1 MKLTAEQRYL
11 LHIMGCA
18 VQGQPL
24 KSLPEGDDFKWPA
37 LMQEAIAQTVFPIFF
52 DAISEIEPHLP
63 EGFYKKCFDY
73 TRRCIVGNM
82 RIEHAQGQ
90 LVDVLEQGQ
99 YPYVILKGETA
110 AAYYPKPELRQLG
123 DVDFLIIPEQADDIT
138 AKMQALGY
146 QHSWEPGDYHQV
158 LQKPGAY
165 LEMHL
170 DVAGM
175 PEGSARQAVSDYF
188 STIFE
193 ESRLME
199 REFGTFSAPC
209 EAHHGLILLLHMQ
222 HHVLA
227 KGMGLRHI
235 MDWACFVNGTAHKP
249 FWEERLLPLLKKIG
263 LLHFAAV
270 MTKLSSLY
278 LHSVCP
284 PWAAQPEEALCQALM
299 EDILS
304 GGNFGHKDQDRAR
317 ALNMLP
323 NWETEDRKH
332 GKLKLLYRTLRGSAI
347 KKNPKLEYKPIC
359 LFFAMCGRTI
369 RYIFLYLRGKRPNLL
384 KAASHA
390 DTRRSI
396 YEQLHLFE
404 AEGEKHNDGI

>member
-1 MKLTAEQRYL
+1 MIGLTAEQTYL

-24 KSLPEGDDFKWPA
+24 KALPENDAFSWSS
-37 LMQEAIAQTVFPIFF
+37 LFWEATAQTVFPIFF
-52 DAISEIEPHLP
+52 DVISGIQEKFP
-63 EGFYKKCFDY
+63 EDFYQKCFDY

-82 RIEHAQGQ
+82 RIEHAQSQ
-90 LVDVLEQGQ
+90 LVEVLEQGQ
-99 YPYVILKGETA
+99 HPYVILKGETA

-123 DVDFLIIPEQADDIT
+123 DVDFLIIPEQADAIT

-158 LQKPGAY
+158 LAKPGAY
-165 LEMHL
+165 LEMHM

-175 PEGSARQAVSDYF
+175 PEGSARQPVSDYLA
-188 STIFE
+188 SIFE
-193 ESRLME
+193 ESRHLQ
-199 REFGTFSAPC
+199 REFGAFAAPC

-235 MDWACFVNGTAHKP
+235 MDWACFVNQTAHKP
-249 FWEERLLPLLKKIG
+249 FWEVRLLPLLRQIG

-270 MTKLSSLY
+270 ITKMSSVY
-278 LHSVCP
+278 LHSSCP
-284 PWAAQPEEALCQALM
+284 EWAKDVDSALCQALM

-304 GGNFGHKDQDRAR
+304 GGNFGHKDKNRAR
-317 ALNMLP
+317 SLNMLP
-323 NWETEDRKH
+323 NWETEERNS
-332 GKLKLLYRTLRGSAI
+332 GKLKLLYRTLRGSAL
-347 KKNPKLEYKPIC
+347 KKNPKLEGKPIR
-359 LFFAMCGRTI
+359 LFFAMGGRAI
-369 RYIFLYLRGKRPNLL
+369 RYVFLYLGGKRPNLL

-404 AEGEKHNDGI
+404 SEK